1 MLRHRGPA
9 ISFLRK
15 PRRPRLAGISAH
27 DNYAATGLEPTID
40 VFVNLVPPPIAAPPW
55 PGRPRRLGV
64 LAVMRRP
71 ITTTEDQSTTF
82 IELFFDLVF
91 VYAVTQTVS
100 LVHEELSWAGVA
112 HAVIVFWLVWWA
124 WTQFTWALNS
134 ADTTHPAV
142 EAVMLAATAIAFLM
156 AVTIP
161 DAFGDAGGWFAATYI
176 AVRVV
181 GLALYG
187 RVAWDDVAKRA
198 AVRRFALL
206 SAGGLAAVA
215 GGGVVSG
222 DARAWWWAAAVLLDV
237 VAAVAA
243 GAAEGWDVRPDHFSE
258 RHGLF
263 VIIALGES
271 LIVAGAG
278 LTGAERTTQTVAV
291 AILAVAVTC
300 GLWWSYFVTA
310 KPLLD
315 DAIRRRDQA
324 GRTHLARDVYSILHF
339 VVVFGVVLLA
349 VAVEEAVAH
358 PHQAL
363 PAGGSLALAGGVVGF
378 VGGAAAALRRSGNAL
393 SGRRLVIVGAVAAG
407 VWLTHGVPVTWS
419 LLVVALGLLLLGAAE
434 RATPNAS
441 RRA

>member
-1 MLRHRGPA
+1 M
-9 ISFLRK
+9 K
-15 PRRPRLAGISAH
+15 
-27 DNYAATGLEPTID
+27 
-40 VFVNLVPPPIAAPPW
+40 
-55 PGRPRRLGV
+55 
-64 LAVMRRP
+64 RP

-100 LVHEELSWAGVA
+100 LVHEDLSWAGVA

-156 AVTIP
+156 AVTVP
-161 DAFGDAGGWFAATYI
+161 DAFGDAGGWFAATYV

-181 GLALYG
+181 GLALYV

-206 SAGGLAAVA
+206 SVGGLAAVA
-215 GGGVVSG
+215 GGGVVGG

-243 GAAEGWDVRPDHFSE
+243 GAAEGWAEGWDVRPDHFSE

-271 LIVAGAG
+271 LIVAAAG
-278 LTGAERTTQTVAV
+278 LTGAERTAQTVAV
-291 AILAVAVTC
+291 GILAVGVTC

-315 DAIRRRDQA
+315 DAIRQRDQA
-324 GRTHLARDVYSILHF
+324 GHATLARDVYSILHF
-339 VVVFGVVLLA
+339 PVVFGVVLLA

-358 PHQAL
+358 PHEAL
-363 PAGGSLALAGGVVGF
+363 PAGGSLALAGGVVLF
-378 VGGAAAALRRSGNAL
+378 VGGTAAALRRSSYAL
-393 SGRRLVIVGAVAAG
+393 SGIRLVILAAVAAG
-407 VWLTHGVPVTWS
+407 LWLTHGAPVTWS
-419 LLVVALGLLLLGAAE
+419 LLMVALGLLLLGAAE
-434 RATPNAS
+434 RATRNAS

>member
-1 MLRHRGPA
+1 M
-9 ISFLRK
+9 
-15 PRRPRLAGISAH
+15 SA
-27 DNYAATGLEPTID
+27 
-40 VFVNLVPPPIAAPPW
+40 V
-55 PGRPRRLGV
+55 R
-64 LAVMRRP
+64 RRP

-112 HAVIVFWLVWWA
+112 HAAIVFWLVWWA

-134 ADTTHPAV
+134 ADTTHPAL

-156 AVTIP
+156 AVTVP

-215 GGGVVSG
+215 GGGVVGG

-315 DAIRRRDQA
+315 DAIRQRDQA
-324 GRTHLARDVYSILHF
+324 DRTHLARDVYSILHF

-358 PHQAL
+358 PHEAL
-363 PAGGSLALAGGVVGF
+363 PAGGSLALAGGVVLF
-378 VGGAAAALRRSGNAL
+378 VGGTAAALRRSGNAL
-393 SGRRLVIVGAVAAG
+393 SGRRLVILGAVAAG
-407 VWLTHGVPVTWS
+407 VWLTHGAPVTWS

-434 RATPNAS
+434 RATDPPAVQEVRTARS
-441 RRA
+441 APFRSTRVQPCARLPALRRVRGGGHRWSAGR

>member
-1 MLRHRGPA
+1 M
-9 ISFLRK
+9 K
-15 PRRPRLAGISAH
+15 
-27 DNYAATGLEPTID
+27 
-40 VFVNLVPPPIAAPPW
+40 
-55 PGRPRRLGV
+55 
-64 LAVMRRP
+64 RP

-206 SAGGLAAVA
+206 SVGGLAAVA
-215 GGGVVSG
+215 GGGVVEG

-243 GAAEGWDVRPDHFSE
+243 GAAEGWAEGWDIRPDHFSE

-271 LIVAGAG
+271 LIVAAAG
-278 LTGAERTTQTVAV
+278 LTGAEPTTQTVAV
-291 AILAVAVTC
+291 GILAVAVTC

-315 DAIRRRDQA
+315 DAIRQRNEIDRS
-324 GRTHLARDVYSILHF
+324 TLARDVYSILHF
-339 VVVFGVVLLA
+339 PLVFGVVLLA

-358 PHQAL
+358 PHEAL
-363 PAGGSLALAGGVVGF
+363 PAGASLALAGGVVLF
-378 VGGAAAALRRSGNAL
+378 VGGTAAALRRSSYAL
-393 SGRRLVIVGAVAAG
+393 SGRRLVILAAVAAG
-407 VWLTHGVPVTWS
+407 VWLTHGAPVTWS
-419 LLVVALGLLLLGAAE
+419 LLMVALGLLLLGAAE
-434 RATPNAS
+434 RATRTAS

>member
-1 MLRHRGPA
+1 
-9 ISFLRK
+9 
-15 PRRPRLAGISAH
+15 
-27 DNYAATGLEPTID
+27 
-40 VFVNLVPPPIAAPPW
+40 VF
-55 PGRPRRLGV
+55 
-64 LAVMRRP
+64 AVMKRP

-100 LVHEELSWAGVA
+100 LVHEELSWAGVE

-142 EAVMLAATAIAFLM
+142 EAVMLVATAIAFLM
-156 AVTIP
+156 AVTVP

-215 GGGVVSG
+215 GGGVVGG

-243 GAAEGWDVRPDHFSE
+243 GAAEGWDIRPDHFSE

-291 AILAVAVTC
+291 GILAVGVTC

-324 GRTHLARDVYSILHF
+324 DRTHLARDVYSILHY

-358 PHQAL
+358 PHEAL
-363 PAGGSLALAGGVVGF
+363 PAGGSLALAGGVVLF
-378 VGGAAAALRRSGNAL
+378 VGGTAAALRRSGNAL
-393 SGRRLVIVGAVAAG
+393 SGRRLVILGAVAAG

-434 RATPNAS
+434 RATGKAS

>member
-1 MLRHRGPA
+1 
-9 ISFLRK
+9 
-15 PRRPRLAGISAH
+15 
-27 DNYAATGLEPTID
+27 
-40 VFVNLVPPPIAAPPW
+40 
-55 PGRPRRLGV
+55 
-64 LAVMRRP
+64 
-71 ITTTEDQSTTF
+71 
-82 IELFFDLVF
+82 
-91 VYAVTQTVS
+91 
-100 LVHEELSWAGVA
+100 
-112 HAVIVFWLVWWA
+112 
-124 WTQFTWALNS
+124 
-134 ADTTHPAV
+134 
-142 EAVMLAATAIAFLM
+142 MLAATAVAFLM
-156 AVTIP
+156 AVTVP

-181 GLALYG
+181 GLGVYG

-206 SAGGLAAVA
+206 SVGGLAAVA
-215 GGGVVSG
+215 GGAVVGG
-222 DARAWWWAAAVLLDV
+222 DARGWWWAAAVLLDV
-237 VAAVAA
+237 VVTPVA
-243 GAAEGWDVRPDHFSE
+243 GAEGWDIRPDHFSE

-263 VIIALGES
+263 VILALGES

-300 GLWWSYFVTA
+300 GLWWSYFVPA

-324 GRTHLARDVYSILHF
+324 DRTHLARDVYSIGHF

-358 PHQAL
+358 PHEAL

-378 VGGAAAALRRSGNAL
+378 VGGTAAVLRRGGYAL

-407 VWLTHGVPVTWS
+407 VWLTGGAPVTWS
-419 LLVVALGLLLLGAAE
+419 LLVVALGLLLLGAME
-434 RATPNAS
+434 RATGKAS

>member
-1 MLRHRGPA
+1 M
-9 ISFLRK
+9 
-15 PRRPRLAGISAH
+15 
-27 DNYAATGLEPTID
+27 
-40 VFVNLVPPPIAAPPW
+40 
-55 PGRPRRLGV
+55 
-64 LAVMRRP
+64 
-71 ITTTEDQSTTF
+71 
-82 IELFFDLVF
+82 
-91 VYAVTQTVS
+91 
-100 LVHEELSWAGVA
+100 
-112 HAVIVFWLVWWA
+112 IVFWLVWWA

-134 ADTTHPAV
+134 TDTTHPGV
-142 EAVMLAATAIAFLM
+142 EAVMLVATAIAFLM
-156 AVTIP
+156 AVTVP
-161 DAFGDAGGWFAATYI
+161 DAFGDAGGWFAATLI

-215 GGGVVSG
+215 GGGVVGG

-237 VAAVAA
+237 VTAVAA
-243 GAAEGWDVRPDHFSE
+243 GAAEGWDVRADHFSE

-263 VIIALGES
+263 VIIALGEW

-278 LTGAERTTQTVAV
+278 FTGAERTTQTVAV
-291 AILAVAVTC
+291 GILAVAVTC

-324 GRTHLARDVYSILHF
+324 DRTHLARDVYSILHF

-358 PHQAL
+358 PHEAL
-363 PAGGSLALAGGVVGF
+363 LAGGASPWPGALSCSWAAPRPRS
-378 VGGAAAALRRSGNAL
+378 AAAPTRCRADGWWSLPPSPPVSGSRTAHRSAGRCWWWPSDSSCWARRSERQGK
-393 SGRRLVIVGAVAAG
+393 RRGELERGTVASQVG
-407 VWLTHGVPVTWS
+407 
-419 LLVVALGLLLLGAAE
+419 
-434 RATPNAS
+434 
-441 RRA
+441 

>member
-1 MLRHRGPA
+1 MA
-9 ISFLRK
+9 S
-15 PRRPRLAGISAH
+15 
-27 DNYAATGLEPTID
+27 
-40 VFVNLVPPPIAAPPW
+40 
-55 PGRPRRLGV
+55 
-64 LAVMRRP
+64 RP
-71 ITTTEDQSTTF
+71 ITTSEDQSTTF

-142 EAVMLAATAIAFLM
+142 EAAMLVATAIAFLM
-156 AVTIP
+156 AVTVP

-181 GLALYG
+181 ELGLYG

-206 SAGGLAAVA
+206 SVGGLAAVA
-215 GGGVVSG
+215 GGGVVGG

-263 VIIALGES
+263 VIIAVGES
-271 LIVAGAG
+271 LIVAAAG
-278 LTGAERTTQTVAV
+278 LTGAERTAQTVAV
-291 AILAVAVTC
+291 AILAVALTC
-300 GLWWSYFVTA
+300 GLWWNYFVTV
-310 KPLLD
+310 KPALD
-315 DAIRRRDQA
+315 EAIRRRQGVD
-324 GRTHLARDVYSILHF
+324 RSTLARDVYSILHF
-339 VVVFGVVLLA
+339 PLVFGVVLVA
-349 VAVEEAVAH
+349 VAMKEAVAH

-363 PAGGSLALAGGVVGF
+363 PVAGSLALAGGVVLF
-378 VGGAAAALRRSGNAL
+378 VASTVAALRRGGYRLAG
-393 SGRRLVIVGAVAAG
+393 GRLLLLAVVAAG
-407 VWLTHGVPVTWS
+407 VWAAHGAPVTWS
-419 LLVVALGLLLLGAAE
+419 LLVVALGLLLLGAAK
-434 RATPNAS
+434 RPTPS
-441 RRA
+441 PSW

>member
-1 MLRHRGPA
+1 V
-9 ISFLRK
+9 
-15 PRRPRLAGISAH
+15 
-27 DNYAATGLEPTID
+27 T
-40 VFVNLVPPPIAAPPW
+40 
-55 PGRPRRLGV
+55 
-64 LAVMRRP
+64 RRP

-100 LVHEELSWAGVA
+100 LVHQELSWVGVT

-161 DAFGDAGGWFAATYI
+161 DAFGDAGGWFAATYL

-181 GLALYG
+181 GLGLYG

-215 GGGVVSG
+215 GGGVVGG

-291 AILAVAVTC
+291 AILAVGVTC

-315 DAIRRRDQA
+315 DAIRQRNQA
-324 GRTHLARDVYSILHF
+324 DRTHLARDVYSIGHF

-363 PAGGSLALAGGVVGF
+363 PAGGSLALAGGVVLF
-378 VGGAAAALRRSGNAL
+378 VGGTAAALRRSGTAL
-393 SGRRLVIVGAVAAG
+393 SGRRLVILAAVAAG
-407 VWLTHGVPVTWS
+407 VWLTHGAPVTWS

-434 RATPNAS
+434 RATGNAP